1 MGHKD
6 NPGITLNLER
16 AEGGKCDGVS
26 FEFAD
31 DSRTSTLL
39 AYLRKREACAATTLP
54 IQLADGQ
61 SVEALTYIY
70 EGPNLIDPA
79 TTIAPRAALV
89 GKASGT
95 SGSAIDY
102 VRRNFEGLRAAGLED
117 KAVTE
122 LWEAVLALE
131 RE

>member
-1 MGHKD
+1 
-6 NPGITLNLER
+6 
-16 AEGGKCDGVS
+16 V
-26 FEFAD
+26 
-31 DSRTSTLL
+31 
-39 AYLRKREACAATTLP
+39 
-54 IQLADGQ
+54 DGQ

-79 TTIAPRAALV
+79 TTTAQRAALV
-89 GKASGT
+89 RKASGT

-102 VRRNFEGLRAAGLED
+102 VRRNFEGLRAAGLENQ
-117 KAVTE
+117 AVTE